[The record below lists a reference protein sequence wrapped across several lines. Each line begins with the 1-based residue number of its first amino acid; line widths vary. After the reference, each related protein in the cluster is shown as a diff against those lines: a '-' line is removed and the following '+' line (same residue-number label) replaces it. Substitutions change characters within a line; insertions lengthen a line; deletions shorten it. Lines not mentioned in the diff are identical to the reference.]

1 MNFIPCSFA
10 EGTSESTANG
20 LENSGSV
27 RCRFDMAVTS
37 ARRSDVGHNPAGG
50 QRAVHKKRRTQHAVK
65 NIRSRVHTRAR
76 ARTHTS
82 GSGACLCA
90 LSVTPSLISLSLT
103 LYVSTYR
110 IYVELSVC
118 P

>member
-37 ARRSDVGHNPAGG
+37 ARRSDVGTSRT
-50 QRAVHKKRRTQHAVK
+50 QRAVHKKRRQ
-65 NIRSRVHTRAR
+65 
-76 ARTHTS
+76 
-82 GSGACLCA
+82 L
-90 LSVTPSLISLSLT
+90 
-103 LYVSTYR
+103 
-110 IYVELSVC
+110 
-118 P
+118 